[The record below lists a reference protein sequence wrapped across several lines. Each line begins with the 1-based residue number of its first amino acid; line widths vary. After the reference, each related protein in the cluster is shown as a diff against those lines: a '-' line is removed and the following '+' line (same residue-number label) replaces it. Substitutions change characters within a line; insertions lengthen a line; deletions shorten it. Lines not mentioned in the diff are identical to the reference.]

1 MPLYAG
7 GPSSRRGKSVAGATA
22 RWSARS
28 VIPIASA
35 RLELAAA
42 SGWNHFHLHRA
53 ERAIALGVSRIIS
66 QRVLVS
72 DIVSHLL
79 ADAAH
84 VFHIFRKVR
93 ETARGFGN
101 FLKRSL
107 GAFRALLALFALL
120 TDGINVRIRLLYLVR
135 S

>member
-1 MPLYAG
+1 MR

-35 RLELAAA
+35 RLELASAA
-42 SGWNHFHLHRA
+42 RRNHFHLHRA
-53 ERAIALGVSRIIS
+53 ERAIALCVSRIIS
-66 QRVLVS
+66 QRVLIS
-72 DIVSHLL
+72 DIVRHLL
-79 ADAAH
+79 ANAET

-93 ETARGFGN
+93 DTTRGFGN

-107 GAFRALLALFALL
+107 CAFRALIALF
-120 TDGINVRIRLLYLVR
+120 T
-135 S
+135 

>member
-1 MPLYAG
+1 MERRAAILRG
-7 GPSSRRGKSVAGATA
+7 GKLASRESVAGAATA

-42 SGWNHFHLHRA
+42 ARRNHFHLHRA
-53 ERAIALGVSRIIS
+53 ERAIALCVSRIIS
-66 QRVLVS
+66 QRVLIS
-72 DIVSHLL
+72 DIVRHLL
-79 ADAAH
+79 ANAAH
-84 VFHIFRKVR
+84 IFHIFWKVR

-107 GAFRALLALFALL
+107 CAFRALLALF
-120 TDGINVRIRLLYLVR
+120 T
-135 S
+135 